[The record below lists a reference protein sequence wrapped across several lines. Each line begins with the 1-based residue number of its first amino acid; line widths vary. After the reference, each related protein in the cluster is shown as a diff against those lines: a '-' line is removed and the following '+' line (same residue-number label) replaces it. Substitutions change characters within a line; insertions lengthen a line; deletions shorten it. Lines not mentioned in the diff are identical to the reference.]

1 MTGSGER
8 ELISSGYQGSVY
20 KIMAEASGAGGPNP
34 ESHYLI
40 IKEAMG
46 MPGIRQLRQAMIRRE
61 YAIYRRLEGIAGIP
75 QCYGLQGDNRLLLE
89 FIEGHSLR
97 LSKNELPDRAG
108 FFAELLEILQAVHAA
123 GVAHGDMKRKDNI
136 LVTPEGRPYLVDFG
150 SAVPRKDGA
159 FLNRWLFRQAC
170 KIDLNA
176 WIKHKY
182 LGRYDEISA
191 ADAHLFQPTVIERI
205 ARFFRRIWHKLTG
218 RRWRERRRW
227 AKEKKPGDEKPG

>member
-1 MTGSGER
+1 MTLPGDDN

-20 KIMAEASGAGGPNP
+20 KVSADSLGPDGPHP

-40 IKEAMG
+40 VKEPMG
-46 MPGIRQLRQAMIRRE
+46 FPLIRKLRQLMIRRE
-61 YAIYRRLEGIAGIP
+61 HDIYRRLDGIP
-75 QCYGLQGDNRLLLE
+75 GIPRCYGLQGGNRLVLE
-89 FIEGHSLR
+89 FVDSHSLR
-97 LSKNELPDRAG
+97 LSKNELPDREK
-108 FFAELLEILQAVHAA
+108 FFAELLEILQNTHAA
-123 GVAHGDMKRKDNI
+123 GVAHGDLKRKDNI

-150 SAVPRKDGA
+150 SAVAKKEGA

-191 ADAHLFQPTVIERI
+191 ADAQYFQPTVVEKW
-205 ARFFRRIWHKLTG
+205 ARFFRRIWHKLTR
-218 RRWRERRRW
+218 RRWREERRW
-227 AKEKKPGDEKPG
+227 AREEKQKSPR